1 VAQAPKRSLGGGS
14 GPRPWLPA
22 PESSRQRLWPPV
34 PSVAASGPRVLPAA
48 ALAPGS
54 LGCGF
59 RPPKGPPGCVVCLR
73 GQVYSI
79 NSESFCILLR
89 YTDFSS
95 DAFLLS
101 FSLATLW
108 RIWDRVYR
116 IGAGLRPRSTLSH
129 HLSLSPIF
137 PSLPLYLYLSLTYA
151 YDSSL
156 RSLIRLLCW

>member
-1 VAQAPKRSLGGGS
+1 MQNQLFQISYSGWIRLQPASWLGGYLTLHNIRARWS
-14 GPRPWLPA
+14 GQGLPFF
-22 PESSRQRLWPPV
+22 PP
-34 PSVAASGPRVLPAA
+34 ST
-48 ALAPGS
+48 S
-54 LGCGF
+54 LC
-59 RPPKGPPGCVVCLR
+59 
-73 GQVYSI
+73 
-79 NSESFCILLR
+79 
-89 YTDFSS
+89 
-95 DAFLLS
+95 FLMK
-101 FSLATLW
+101 